1 MVLETEASSRKGCIQ
16 ASCDQGCCVWVGRLW
31 LKWGR
36 RVQDEVGT
44 DFQSVLCLVIVHQL
58 PRKRNLVHLFSHSH
72 KGAYLCDGPVNGQ
85 YKMEIERH
93 MRYLKYAYF
102 QKSSTSSGGNTY
114 SNMVT
119 IGQGWPRTHSWI
131 LPLNPRHILLRQNL
145 FKSVFFVFF
154 LFFFLQF

>member
-1 MVLETEASSRKGCIQ
+1 M
-16 ASCDQGCCVWVGRLW
+16 GRLW
-31 LKWGR
+31 LKQGHR
-36 RVQDEVGT
+36 AQDEVGT
-44 DFQSVLCLVIVHQL
+44 DFSVCSLLVSHALATGHQL
-58 PRKRNLVHLFSHSH
+58 PRRRNLVRLFSDSH
-72 KGAYLCDGPVNGQ
+72 KGAYLCDGPVSGQ

-93 MRYLKYAYF
+93 MSYLKYAYF

-145 FKSVFFVFF
+145 FKSVFFF
-154 LFFFLQF
+154 LRFSFTFRI